1 MGIFGKEDAYTVL
14 KGLCL
19 SMADAPESVGLIR
32 YISIGFA
39 YVTEDLLGKAKI
51 VWKIMYV
58 EQINIMITL
67 KDAYVRTDVLD

>member
-1 MGIFGKEDAYTVL
+1 MQRKMGIFGKEDAYTVL

-51 VWKIMYV
+51 V
-58 EQINIMITL
+58 
-67 KDAYVRTDVLD
+67 